1 MTPRRHRLD
10 EFPSGYSL
18 AGCSPAELASASP
31 DTQIMLDDEP
41 KVVQDYTERGSAF
54 ILRVSP

>member
-1 MTPRRHRLD
+1 
-10 EFPSGYSL
+10 
-18 AGCSPAELASASP
+18 
-31 DTQIMLDDEP
+31 MLDDEP